1 MAAPASWPA
10 ARAASLSAS
19 SLAPNT
25 STARPIASRASTI
38 RPRKNRIIAR
48 PRIALINA
56 GRSPRASAAFSK
68 ASIASSA
75 CGNSPR
81 TTLTVASQ
89 NIT

>member
-56 GRSPRASAAFSK
+56 GRSPRA
-68 ASIASSA
+68 
-75 CGNSPR
+75 CGIQRVDRLERLRQLAR